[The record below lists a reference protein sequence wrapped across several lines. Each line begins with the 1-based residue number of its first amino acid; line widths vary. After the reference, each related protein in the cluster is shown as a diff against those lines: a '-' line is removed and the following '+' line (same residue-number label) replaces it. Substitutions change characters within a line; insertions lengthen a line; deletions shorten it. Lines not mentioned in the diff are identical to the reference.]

1 MIFALIYIK
10 ILYSSNLLEN
20 GELTEKDI
28 MIVCDMLDLT
38 VSLETFDY
46 NINTIGSLDTKLNF
60 EILNNFS
67 LWGPRSALNK
77 VLCTKGYVGSA
88 ADKLNT
94 NVLNVIILLA
104 SSTKI
109 QLEVVSKILQ
119 LQREGTDPS
128 KNTALKSKYLKELL
142 SYTRRE
148 TSIDFQYSSLLLLYT
163 QDPARKVRLLFDIYN
178 KNDDGFLS
186 RSEIVEV
193 LESSLSKSG
202 LSVDDTLIEDLCQTL
217 GRIILKGLS
226 LFCFIVN
233 FTLLYQYISSL
244 IFKSRL

>member
-1 MIFALIYIK
+1 
-10 ILYSSNLLEN
+10 
-20 GELTEKDI
+20 
-28 MIVCDMLDLT
+28 MLDLT

-67 LWGPRSALNK
+67 LWGPRSALKN
-77 VLCTKGYVGSA
+77 VLYTKGYVGSA

-104 SSTKI
+104 SSTEI

-148 TSIDFQYSSLLLLYT
+148 TSIDFQYSLLLLLYI
-163 QDPARKVRLLFDIYN
+163 QDSTRKVRLLFDIYN

-202 LSVDDTLIEDLCQTL
+202 LSVDDSLIEDLCQTL
-217 GRIILKGLS
+217 GRIILK
-226 LFCFIVN
+226 
-233 FTLLYQYISSL
+233 
-244 IFKSRL
+244 